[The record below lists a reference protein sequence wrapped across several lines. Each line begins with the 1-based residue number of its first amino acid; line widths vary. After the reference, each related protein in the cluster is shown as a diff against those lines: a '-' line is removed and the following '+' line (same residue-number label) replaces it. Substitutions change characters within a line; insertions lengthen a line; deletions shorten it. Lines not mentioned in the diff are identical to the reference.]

1 MSGTISDQSTRRM
14 GDPEQYFYLFKKH
27 PWVRACVRIIGNA
40 VAQEGYTF
48 VPVDETKPIGEND
61 ETVAAINAF
70 LRVAFVGKCN
80 TFRKFRKT
88 IVMDTE
94 TYAVG
99 YAHKKYGKSNGI
111 AALSGLE
118 RLNPLRIK
126 PVLTADK
133 NAVEYYAVRKA
144 QNTETNGPVAQAAAQ
159 YSNGDDQ
166 TLLKIPAKEMVVFT
180 LDEGGDDILPS
191 PSPLEALDLTC
202 ATDLSVRKHRK
213 KLFENGTT
221 LGNVLFSKT
230 ASEPQVR
237 DAQNKLKRQA
247 GADNAFRNIAIAGD
261 WGVENLL
268 ASGGRDFDFIKG
280 SELTIEEICAVYSM
294 PPSKLRN
301 VSGSM
306 GQAGKGEDD
315 ETFEQECVL
324 PIEESFY
331 ETLTIEILQK
341 EFQIDDISFAPARRN
356 KIRLDRFEAAAQ
368 GVKFGMSGNQAL
380 DLVGIEKSDADGMDI
395 PLFLGATGQNGVQD
409 DEIDPP
415 APPPQNPADEDVPE
429 PAEMDN
435 ENTDKPNKK
444 KARVRGRI
452 SKETWY

>member
-1 MSGTISDQSTRRM
+1 
-14 GDPEQYFYLFKKH
+14 
-27 PWVRACVRIIGNA
+27 
-40 VAQEGYTF
+40 
-48 VPVDETKPIGEND
+48 
-61 ETVAAINAF
+61 
-70 LRVAFVGKCN
+70 
-80 TFRKFRKT
+80 
-88 IVMDTE
+88 MDTE

-99 YAHKKYGKSNGI
+99 YAHKKYGKSDGI
-111 AALSGLE
+111 TALSGLE

-126 PVLTADK
+126 PVLNAAKD
-133 NAVEYYAVRKA
+133 AVEYYAVKKA
-144 QNTETNGPVAQAAAQ
+144 QNTETSGPVAQAAAQ
-159 YSNGDDQ
+159 FSNADDS
-166 TLLKIPAKEMVVFT
+166 TLLKIPADDMIVFT

-213 KLFENGTT
+213 KMFENGAT

-230 ASEPQVR
+230 ASESQVR

-247 GADNAFRNIAIAGD
+247 GGDNSFRNLAIGGD
-261 WGVENLL
+261 WDIKSLL

-301 VSGSM
+301 VSGAM

-341 EFQIDDISFAPARRN
+341 EFEIDDISFAPARRN
-356 KIRLDRFEAAAQ
+356 KIRLDRFNAAAQ

-380 DLVGIEKSDADGMDI
+380 DLVGLPKSEVEGMDI
-395 PLFLGATGQNGVQD
+395 PLFIGATGQNGVQD

-415 APPPQNPADEDVPE
+415 APPPQQPGDDDVSKPG
-429 PAEMDN
+429 EMNN
-435 ENTDKPNKK
+435 ENTDKT
-444 KARVRGRI
+444 KARVRGRKSAANPKARQI
-452 SKETWY
+452 WF